1 MSLALDSLD
10 RFKTALDDGNTAP
23 LAEMLAE
30 SFIFEDSV
38 GVFPNQRE
46 MKIIKFDW

>member
-1 MSLALDSLD
+1 MSIARNSLDAWKQALDHAD
-10 RFKTALDDGNTAP
+10 TGP